1 MAGNFRPKLEAT
13 SIGNKSKGKFLENSP
28 IFFLKIGSSS
38 TATNIQHH
46 TKGINLKPI
55 VSGNNVLFGK
65 RNSNLYKLPLQFI
78 SNAKPVDIIQGINK
92 LSNKVTYN
100 NNNNKKKKPM
110 VNKVFKHGSKIFYLP
125 TRFVS
130 NGKPIKPVL
139 LSSMGKRIVQQ
150 IGVNQINHHQQQ
162 QPMSIYL
169 KKKKFYHKY

>member
-1 MAGNFRPKLEAT
+1 M
-13 SIGNKSKGKFLENSP
+13 
-28 IFFLKIGSSS
+28 
-38 TATNIQHH
+38 
-46 TKGINLKPI
+46 
-55 VSGNNVLFGK
+55 
-65 RNSNLYKLPLQFI
+65 
-78 SNAKPVDIIQGINK
+78 
-92 LSNKVTYN
+92 TYN

-169 KKKKFYHKY
+169 KKKKFYHKYWDHSFKHQDKIKSNFQNDRLMNINIIGQSYRHRIDVHPTHIWIVIFHLYQFNVGIS